1 MRNSIRKIA
10 SLCLAMAT
18 ILSVLAVPAFAEER
32 VIHTCKYD
40 NYVSSEFE
48 SDAEGYNNNKN
59 HRYETVHYYA
69 CDCGEINPKS
79 TYRYEP
85 HLPKGSGTNPQ
96 YAIDNEGNVITLYT
110 YICKICDEYFV
121 SE

>member
-10 SLCLAMAT
+10 SLCLAMAM
-18 ILSVLAVPAFAEER
+18 ILSLFAVPAFAEMR
-32 VIHTCKYD
+32 AAHIHEHN

-48 SDAEGYNNNKN
+48 SDAEGYNNNY

-79 TYRYEP
+79 TYRYEA
-85 HLPKGSGTNPQ
+85 HLPTGSGTDPQ
-96 YAIDNEGNVITLYT
+96 YTIDNEGNVITLYT
-110 YICKICDEYFV
+110 YTCKICGDDFV
-121 SE
+121 S